1 MDSQQHLES
10 DPISGW
16 IRLVR
21 LGENVAV
28 FPFVYF
34 ESQQQIT
41 CHSQSEELV
50 KEPEFVHWGNP
61 LMLRWLVSSWMLV
74 LLYNK
79 VVSKIWRNIIWDENL
94 FQQANLESDF
104 TESVVVTAC
113 KWKGSAS
120 DSVLKQDWGS

>member
-1 MDSQQHLES
+1 MDWQQHLES
-10 DPISGW
+10 ETISGW
-16 IRLVR
+16 IRLVS

-61 LMLRWLVSSWMLV
+61 LMLRRLVSSWMLV

-94 FQQANLESDF
+94 FQQANLESDL

-120 DSVLKQDWGS
+120 DNVLKQDWGS